1 MQDLLG
7 RVLGVNQAVGH
18 GIVPVHR
25 DGGHQGVI
33 FGAGHTDR
41 QVPKV
46 EGLVAVAPV
55 GGLIGAGDHVDALPQ
70 VVQHFV
76 KGRDGVQSDIR
87 VLDAAL
93 VEKQIPVT
101 FYYGDYIGQ
110 EFTDVP
116 AAGMWA
122 ASIGRLPPPKGSST
136 TIRWFSTP
144 SATA

>member
-1 MQDLLG
+1 M
-7 RVLGVNQAVGH
+7 
-18 GIVPVHR
+18 
-25 DGGHQGVI
+25 
-33 FGAGHTDR
+33 
-41 QVPKV
+41 
-46 EGLVAVAPV
+46 
-55 GGLIGAGDHVDALPQ
+55 
-70 VVQHFV
+70 VQHV
-76 KGRDGVQSDIR
+76 LEGGDGVLKGNDLQSDIG

-93 VEKQIPVT
+93 VGKQIPVT

-110 EFTDVP
+110 EFTNVP